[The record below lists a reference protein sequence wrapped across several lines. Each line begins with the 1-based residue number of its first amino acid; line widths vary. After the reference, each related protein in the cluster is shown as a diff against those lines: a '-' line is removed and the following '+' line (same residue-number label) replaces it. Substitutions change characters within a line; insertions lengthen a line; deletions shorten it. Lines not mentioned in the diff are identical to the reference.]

1 MKKILV
7 PIDFSEPSAYAL
19 EVAAKIA
26 EQQNAEIVA
35 LHMLGLSEAVLTK
48 DETQEYEEAKYYME
62 IAKKRFKTFLDKPY
76 LKDIKIKE
84 IVQNYK
90 IFKELNHVAQEQRID
105 LIVMGSHGA
114 SGLNKYFIGS
124 NTKKVVRTSDVP
136 VLVIKHPN
144 PEFHI
149 KSIMFAC
156 DFTEE
161 TILAFK
167 DVKEFAENFSA
178 KLALV
183 YINTPYEAF
192 VCTSEIEKRIS
203 DFLFKAGEPERKEVV
218 YNDYS
223 VEKGLIN
230 YGRNGKFDILA
241 LPTHGRQRF
250 SHLLLGSIGEDVANH
265 AAIPV
270 LTFKL

>member
-1 MKKILV
+1 MSFLFFFFVFFFFQAEDGIR
-7 PIDFSEPSAYAL
+7 DRSPSRG
-19 EVAAKIA
+19 
-26 EQQNAEIVA
+26 
-35 LHMLGLSEAVLTK
+35 LGDV
-48 DETQEYEEAKYYME
+48 Y
-62 IAKKRFKTFLDKPY
+62 KR
-76 LKDIKIKE
+76 
-84 IVQNYK
+84 Q
-90 IFKELNHVAQEQRID
+90 
-105 LIVMGSHGA
+105 
-114 SGLNKYFIGS
+114 
-124 NTKKVVRTSDVP
+124 
-136 VLVIKHPN
+136 
-144 PEFHI
+144 
-149 KSIMFAC
+149 
-156 DFTEE
+156 
-161 TILAFK
+161 
-167 DVKEFAENFSA
+167 

-250 SHLLLGSIGEDVANH
+250 SHLLLGSIGEDVSNH